1 MPIEFPE
8 EDEEVI
14 DRWFLTRNL
23 SEGTQENY
31 KIALRDFS
39 EVIGK
44 SPKELYEEA
53 DAEEEDGKRP
63 IKTKAYHYMLKFKKH
78 LINKNSAPNTAKY
91 KFSAIKSFYK
101 ALGVTL
107 PEIKMDSGDIGL
119 EENQGKALKR
129 EDIQRLSN
137 SASPRE
143 RAVIYLMAL
152 SGMGQQEARDLTIR
166 KYLEAASSAINK
178 DLDDVYDL
186 FKFENEILKEILTL
200 HITRKKV
207 KYRYITF
214 IPPEASREII
224 SYLKE
229 RCYGRNEKIRIEN
242 NNEPIFSNKY
252 GGPLSSDSIVTNFRL
267 AGKKAGFKRDKNTY
281 SFWRSHAMRK
291 YFISTIINKRGEK
304 IIADFMAGHK
314 IGKQDRAYW
323 QANPDDLLDHYK
335 KALPFLSLDGAK
347 VKDYSSEEVRRIEKD
362 MKKKDENMKIL
373 MDQVEALTEKLE
385 GKEQMDE
392 IFSELIKDKAFLD
405 VLSKKIENRNEYS
418 SERSS

>member
-1 MPIEFPE
+1 MPIEFPT
-8 EDEEVI
+8 EDEEII

-39 EVIGK
+39 KVIGK

-53 DAEEEDGKRP
+53 DVEEEDGKRP

-101 ALGVTL
+101 ALGITL

-119 EENQGKALKR
+119 EENQGKPLKR
-129 EDIQRLSN
+129 EDIQRLAN
-137 SASPRE
+137 SANPRE
-143 RAVIYLMAL
+143 RAIIYLMAL

-166 KYLEAASSAINK
+166 KYLEAASSAIGK
-178 DLDDVYDL
+178 DLDDVYDI

-229 RCYGRNEKIRIEN
+229 RCYGRNEKIRIQN
-242 NNEPIFSNKY
+242 NNEPIFASKY
-252 GGPLSSDSIVTNFRL
+252 GGPLSSDSIITNFRL
-267 AGKKAGFKRDKNTY
+267 AGKKAGFKRDDNVY

-291 YFISTIINKRGEK
+291 YFISTVINKRGEK
-304 IIADFMAGHK
+304 IMADFMAGHK

-323 QANPDDLLDHYK
+323 QANPDDLKDHYK

-347 VKDYSSEEVRRIEKD
+347 VKDVTSEEFDILTDELKS
-362 MKKKDENMKIL
+362 KDEEIKRQNEELSKIKVQL
-373 MDQVEALTEKLE
+373 SKLDGLDDLIAKPKVKKAIE
-385 GKEQMDE
+385 E
-392 IFSELIKDKAFLD
+392 ELIKGL
-405 VLSKKIENRNEYS
+405 
-418 SERSS
+418 

>member
-1 MPIEFPE
+1 MPIEFPT

-31 KIALRDFS
+31 KIALRDFT

-53 DAEEEDGKRP
+53 DAEEEKGKRP

-78 LINKNSAPNTAKY
+78 LINNNSAPNTAKY

-101 ALGVTL
+101 ALGITL

-119 EENQGKALKR
+119 EENQGKPLKR
-129 EDIQRLSN
+129 EDIQRLAN
-137 SASPRE
+137 SANPRE
-143 RAVIYLMAL
+143 RAIIYLMAL

-166 KYLEAASSAINK
+166 KYLESASSAIGK
-178 DLDDVYDL
+178 DLDDVYDI

-200 HITRKKV
+200 YITRKKV

-229 RCYGRNEKIRIEN
+229 RCYGRNEKIRIQN
-242 NNEPIFSNKY
+242 SNEPIFANKL
-252 GGPLSSDSIVTNFRL
+252 GGPLSSDSIITNFRL
-267 AGKKAGFKRDKNTY
+267 AGKKAGFKRDENVY

-291 YFISTIINKRGEK
+291 YFISTIINKKGEK

-323 QANPDDLLDHYK
+323 QANPDDLKAYYME
-335 KALPFLSLDGAK
+335 ALPFLSIDGAK
-347 VKDYSSEEVRRIEKD
+347 VKDYSSEEARRFEND
-362 MKKKDENMKIL
+362 MKKKDEEIKMLQEKVDVLQGDMDQKLGVFGEIFKSLKEQDSSKHFNMKL
-373 MDQVEALTEKLE
+373 FPKLPGE
-385 GKEQMDE
+385 DE
-392 IFSELIKDKAFLD
+392 ED
-405 VLSKKIENRNEYS
+405 
-418 SERSS
+418 